1 VANEVVEKY
10 RLEGDTSAASAAVKK
25 FEAEHDRSLSAVER
39 RAKIAAIEQQ
49 AAAERAAAAQAA
61 AANKAADAQKTA
73 ADKAAAAQEKAMQR
87 AMAKVELLNE
97 AFRLAVRAVEA
108 LGRAAIEYEKDLETQ
123 DRVVTHLADSWER
136 MVQNSAG
143 NVAQWGPVRS
153 VIQDLTDDL
162 NEMAAAA
169 ESGDVGAWLT
179 GATGIRD
186 VIGGRKGDPN
196 AWFDPE
202 RARKDMGLDKASL
215 AAEREREQAADKERR
230 RQEKARDRAEKIR
243 ELNKAIFKGALEEQA
258 LQDKRELDAWQFKE
272 DAKTKIA
279 EEAEKNRLDV
289 VKRGEEWQEK
299 QQAESLRKF
308 EKAQAERQALMEAN
322 AQEAS
327 QVSTT
332 IASTFAEGV
341 DAVIEGGTLGFGK
354 FLAGLG
360 RTIGTMLIGRGA
372 ADVSMGNATSANIY
386 TPGMGIPQT
395 TMGGIEIALGSA
407 MLVGGLAAGAAMANG
422 GGGGGAGGAGS
433 AGATAMPT
441 QQTPETITI
450 NLTTM
455 GKWGQSEHAAFQR
468 QVGGALGRRY
478 R

>member
-1 VANEVVEKY
+1 MANEVVEKY
-10 RLEGDTSAASAAVKK
+10 RLEGDTSGASAAVKK
-25 FEAEHDRSLSAVER
+25 FEAEHDRSLSAIER
-39 RAKIAAIEQQ
+39 KAKVAAIEQQ
-49 AAAERAAAAQAA
+49 AAAE
-61 AANKAADAQKTA
+61 
-73 ADKAAAAQEKAMQR
+73 KAAAAQTAAAEKAQAAQDKAMQK
-87 AMAKVELLNE
+87 ALIKVELLKK
-97 AFRLAVRAVEA
+97 AFNLATRAVSEW
-108 LGRAAIEYEKDLETQ
+108 GRAAIEAEKGMEEQDQVVTKLAASWDKFNEAMGVSIAHSERGRAVIGAMTDALDYLSQAAQDYFGTYERIAARKGEWTGAEGAMGEG
-123 DRVVTHLADSWER
+123 RVVGTYTTTE
-136 MVQNSAG
+136 
-143 NVAQWGPVRS
+143 
-153 VIQDLTDDL
+153 ITD
-162 NEMAAAA
+162 
-169 ESGDVGAWLT
+169 
-179 GATGIRD
+179 
-186 VIGGRKGDPN
+186 P
-196 AWFDPE
+196 
-202 RARKDMGLDKASL
+202 
-215 AAEREREQAADKERR
+215 AADKAKRA
-230 RQEKARDRAEKIR
+230 QEKARDRAEKIR
-243 ELNKAIFKGALEEQA
+243 DLNKEIFDRSLEDLA
-258 LQDKRELDAWQFKE
+258 LQEKRELDAWQFKE

-308 EKAQAERQALMEAN
+308 EKAQAERQAVMEAN

-341 DAVIEGGTLGFGK
+341 DSVIEGGTLGFGK

-395 TMGGIEIALGSA
+395 TMGGVEIALGSA

-433 AGATAMPT
+433 AGSTAIPT
-441 QQTPETITI
+441 QQTPETITV
-450 NLTTM
+450 NLTTL

-468 QVGGALGRRY
+468 QLGGALGRRY